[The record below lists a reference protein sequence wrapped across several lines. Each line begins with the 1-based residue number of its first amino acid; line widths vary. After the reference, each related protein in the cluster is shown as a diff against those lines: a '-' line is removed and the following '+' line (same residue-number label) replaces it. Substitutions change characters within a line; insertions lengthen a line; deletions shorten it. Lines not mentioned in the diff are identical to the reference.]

1 MPKVSVIMPA
11 YNRADIL
18 PRTIKSVLNQT
29 YKDFELIIINDGST
43 DNTGDVVREIAKNDS
58 RIKYIYQANS
68 GGAANPKNQAFL
80 LSSGE
85 FIAYLDH
92 DDEWLPTKLEKQ
104 LALFKNSADKN
115 LGLVSCNVLIVNS
128 NNNSNKNSRGVHKM
142 HKFHSIRDLLLEG
155 GNYAFSNSSVMISRV
170 VVEKIGPRD
179 ESLKLFEDQDIFI
192 RIAAAGYNFD
202 FVDEVLVNYYIDD
215 ENLSRDFTKAAPD
228 YERFVDKHRKLLS
241 TYPDILAI
249 HYRHLG
255 TMNFLA
261 GKPREARGYFI
272 KSLKTDF
279 TWRNLLTAACSLFG
293 KNIYLSL
300 LNAKKHR
307 ALSAY

>member
-1 MPKVSVIMPA
+1 MPKISVIIPA

-29 YKDFELIIINDGST
+29 FGDFELIVIDDGSS
-43 DNTGDVVREIAKNDS
+43 DNTGEVVKEFIQKDS
-58 RIKYIYQANS
+58 RVKYVYQANS
-68 GGAANPKNQAFL
+68 GGAANPKNQAFR

-92 DDEWLPTKLEKQ
+92 DDEWLPNKLEKQ
-104 LALFKNSADKN
+104 LAIFENSTDKK

-128 NNNSNKNSRGVHKM
+128 NNKNSRGVHKM

-155 GNYAFSNSSVMISRV
+155 GNYAFSNSSVMVTRAVI
-170 VVEKIGPRD
+170 EKVGPRD

-192 RIAAAGYNFD
+192 RIAAAGYNFS

-215 ENLSRDFTKAAPD
+215 ENLSKDFTKAAPD
-228 YERFVDKHRKLLS
+228 YERFVIKHFKLLS
-241 TYPDILAI
+241 EYPDILAI

-261 GKPREARGYFI
+261 GQSKAARNNFF

-279 TWRNLLTAACSLFG
+279 TFRNLLTATCSLFG
-293 KNIYLSL
+293 KNIYLSI
-300 LNAKKHR
+300 LNAKKRR
-307 ALSAY
+307 ALSPY

>member
-29 YKDFELIIINDGST
+29 FNDFELIIIDDGST
-43 DNTGDVVREIAKNDS
+43 DNTGDVVREIVKSDS

-68 GGAANPKNQAFL
+68 GGAANPKNQAFR

-104 LALFKNSADKN
+104 LALFKNSADNN
-115 LGLVSCNVLIVNS
+115 LGLVSCNVLII
-128 NNNSNKNSRGVHKM
+128 NNGQDSRGVHKM
-142 HKFHSIRDLLLEG
+142 RKFNSIRDLLLEG
-155 GNYAFSNSSVMISRV
+155 GNYAFSNSSVMIPRV
-170 VVEKIGPRD
+170 VVEKIGSRD

-192 RIAAAGYNFD
+192 RIAAAGYNFN

-241 TYPDILAI
+241 AYPDILAV

-261 GKPREARGYFI
+261 GKPKEARGYFI

-293 KNIYLSL
+293 KKIYLSL
-300 LNAKKHR
+300 LNAKKRR